1 MKKIL
6 ATDEY
11 TIYQRRDSRHAI
23 VGADKK
29 YINGA
34 DKIAILIEHK
44 IPPFDELKMPVPAP
58 ASEESNDSE
67 SGAEDKDVSEETS
80 AEEAEVEAKADDE
93 QAKSESPD
101 AAEDIDEKAAEE
113 SSEEEAVEEVEKS
126 DEPSPDSEEESDEDA
141 KPADDK

>member
-23 VGADKK
+23 VGVDKK

-34 DKIAILIEHK
+34 DKIAILTEHK

-67 SGAEDKDVSEETS
+67 SGVDDKDVSEETS
-80 AEEAEVEAKADDE
+80 AEEAEVEATADNE

-101 AAEDIDEKAAEE
+101 VAEDIDGKAAEE
-113 SSEEEAVEEVEKS
+113 STEEESVEELEKP

-141 KPADDK
+141 KPADDQ

>member
-44 IPPFDELKMPVPAP
+44 IPPFDELKMPVSAS

-67 SGAEDKDVSEETS
+67 SGAEDKNVSEETS
-80 AEEAEVEAKADDE
+80 AEEAEVEAKAGDE
-93 QAKSESPD
+93 QPKSEGPD
-101 AAEDIDEKAAEE
+101 ATENIDEKAAEE
-113 SSEEEAVEEVEKS
+113 ASEKETVEKVERS
-126 DEPSPDSEEESDEDA
+126 NENE
-141 KPADDK
+141 KPADSK

>member
-44 IPPFDELKMPVPAP
+44 IPPFDELKMPVSAS
-58 ASEESNDSE
+58 ASEEPNDSE
-67 SGAEDKDVSEETS
+67 SGAEDKNVSEETS
-80 AEEAEVEAKADDE
+80 AEEAEVEAKAGDE
-93 QAKSESPD
+93 QPKSEGPD
-101 AAEDIDEKAAEE
+101 ATENIDEKAT
-113 SSEEEAVEEVEKS
+113 EEASEDETFEEVAKS
-126 DEPSPDSEEESDEDA
+126 DEPSSDSEEEFNEDE

>member
-44 IPPFDELKMPVPAP
+44 IPPFDELKMPVSAS

-67 SGAEDKDVSEETS
+67 SGAEDKNVSEETS
-80 AEEAEVEAKADDE
+80 AEEAEVEAKAGDE
-93 QAKSESPD
+93 QPKSKSSDEVG
-101 AAEDIDEKAAEE
+101 DIDEKAAGEAP
-113 SSEEEAVEEVEKS
+113 EEETAEEVAKS
-126 DEPSPDSEEESDEDA
+126 DDPSSDSEEEFNEDE

>member
-44 IPPFDELKMPVPAP
+44 IPPFDELKMPVSAP

-67 SGAEDKDVSEETS
+67 SGAEDKDVTEETS

-101 AAEDIDEKAAEE
+101 AAEDIEEKAAEE
-113 SSEEEAVEEVEKS
+113 SSEEATVEEEKS
-126 DEPSPDSEEESDEDA
+126 DELSPDSEEESDNDA

>member
-101 AAEDIDEKAAEE
+101 AAEDIE
-113 SSEEEAVEEVEKS
+113 EKS
-126 DEPSPDSEEESDEDA
+126 DELTPDSEEESDEDA

>member
-44 IPPFDELKMPVPAP
+44 IPPFDESPMPVPAA

-67 SGAEDKDVSEETS
+67 GGAEDKDVKEETS
-80 AEEAEVEAKADDE
+80 AEEAEAVAKTDDK
-93 QAKSESPD
+93 QAKSESSD
-101 AAEDIDEKAAEE
+101 EVGDIDEKAAGDAP
-113 SSEEEAVEEVEKS
+113 EEETVEEVEKT
-126 DEPSPDSEEESDEDA
+126 DEPSPDSEEESDEDE

>member
-58 ASEESNDSE
+58 RQKNQMILRVVLRI
-67 SGAEDKDVSEETS
+67 KTS
-80 AEEAEVEAKADDE
+80 QKKRVPKKLRWK
-93 QAKSESPD
+93 QKRTMS
-101 AAEDIDEKAAEE
+101 KQNLK
-113 SSEEEAVEEVEKS
+113 VLMQLKT
-126 DEPSPDSEEESDEDA
+126 
-141 KPADDK
+141 

>member
-44 IPPFDELKMPVPAP
+44 IPPFDELKMRVPAP

-67 SGAEDKDVSEETS
+67 SGAEDKDVTEEMS
-80 AEEAEVEAKADDE
+80 AEEAEVAAKEDDE

-101 AAEDIDEKAAEE
+101 AAEDIEEKAAEE
-113 SSEEEAVEEVEKS
+113 SSEEETVEEEKS
-126 DEPSPDSEEESDEDA
+126 DELSPDSEEESDEDA
-141 KPADDK
+141 KPEDDK

>member
-29 YINGA
+29 YVNGA

-44 IPPFDELKMPVPAP
+44 IPPFDELKIPAP
-58 ASEESNDSE
+58 IAAAEETDDSE
-67 SGAEDKDVSEETS
+67 SGAEDKDVPEEQSTEE
-80 AEEAEVEAKADDE
+80 AEAEVEAKADDE
-93 QAKSESPD
+93 QSKSKSVD
-101 AAEDIDEKAAEE
+101 AVEDADEKAA
-113 SSEEEAVEEVEKS
+113 EEVEKS
-126 DEPSPDSEEESDEDA
+126 DESSSDSEEESDEDA

>member
-58 ASEESNDSE
+58 ALEESNDSE

-101 AAEDIDEKAAEE
+101 AAEDIEEKAAEE
-113 SSEEEAVEEVEKS
+113 SSEEATVEEEKS
-126 DEPSPDSEEESDEDA
+126 DELSPDSEEESDNDA

>member
-67 SGAEDKDVSEETS
+67 SGAEDKDVTEETS

-101 AAEDIDEKAAEE
+101 AVEDIEEKAVEE
-113 SSEEEAVEEVEKS
+113 SSEEETVEEEKS
-126 DEPSPDSEEESDEDA
+126 NELSPDSEEKSDNDA

>member
-34 DKIAILIEHK
+34 NKIAILIEHK

-58 ASEESNDSE
+58 TSEESNDSE
-67 SGAEDKDVSEETS
+67 SGAEGKDVSEETS

-101 AAEDIDEKAAEE
+101 SAEDIE
-113 SSEEEAVEEVEKS
+113 EKS
-126 DEPSPDSEEESDEDA
+126 DELTPDSEEESDEDA

>member
-34 DKIAILIEHK
+34 DKIAILTEHK

-93 QAKSESPD
+93 QEKSESPD

-113 SSEEEAVEEVEKS
+113 LSLIHI
-126 DEPSPDSEEESDEDA
+126 
-141 KPADDK
+141 